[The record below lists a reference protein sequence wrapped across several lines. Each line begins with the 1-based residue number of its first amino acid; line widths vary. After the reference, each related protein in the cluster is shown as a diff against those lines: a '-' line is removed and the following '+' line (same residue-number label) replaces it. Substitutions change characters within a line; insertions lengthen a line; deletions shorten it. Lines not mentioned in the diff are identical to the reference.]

1 MGIDLNYTMN
11 GGVELNLKLAT
22 RKSKLAQVQTDY
34 VMDLVEE
41 LHNIKC
47 EKVLTDTLGD
57 KRLDV
62 TLDKIGGKG
71 VFIKEL
77 EKLMI
82 DGKAHGG
89 VHSMKDVPY
98 ELPDGFYIAAT
109 PIREDVRDAFV
120 SMNGVSFFHLPK
132 GARVGT
138 SSKRRSEQILL
149 LRPDIEIVPVRGNVQ
164 TRIDKIENENL
175 DGIVLA
181 AAGLKRLGLEG
192 IITNYFETN
201 EIIPAIA
208 QGALGIEIHESC
220 EYADELRA
228 LDNEEVRIC
237 VEAER
242 SFMRELKGDCHSTIG
257 AYASIEDD
265 VMTIRGIYEVNGKL
279 VKDTI
284 MGNKEEYLNLGK
296 KLSQVI
302 LNK

>member
-1 MGIDLNYTMN
+1 MP
-11 GGVELNLKLAT
+11 E
-22 RKSKLAQVQTDY
+22 
-34 VMDLVEE
+34 
-41 LHNIKC
+41 
-47 EKVLTDTLGD
+47 
-57 KRLDV
+57 
-62 TLDKIGGKG
+62 
-71 VFIKEL
+71 
-77 EKLMI
+77 
-82 DGKAHGG
+82 
-89 VHSMKDVPY
+89 
-98 ELPDGFYIAAT
+98 GFSIAAT

-120 SMNGVSFFHLPK
+120 SMNGISFFHLPK

-201 EIIPAIA
+201 EIVPAIA

-220 EYADELRA
+220 KYADELRA

-265 VMTIRGIYEVNGKL
+265 VMTIMGIYEVNGKL

-284 MGNKEEYLNLGK
+284 IGNKEEYLNLGK